1 MQKQKKKMVYVIRF
15 VRKRDIS
22 SIELIRSRVLAR
34 ELGQY
39 PGGTAETS
47 KILIGCYARDDDPVN
62 DEQLVGYVAIN
73 RPEDGHKTPHI
84 VPSWRDL
91 HELRGLMVMPKHRQ
105 RGVARMLMHAV
116 SRYVQTVGGDQVIA
130 SARRELVP
138 FYEGFGFRPWWTRA
152 YTVGKVTYIPGDLD
166 VTRISP
172 IFGPS
177 TAFTKTEFSWHLPY
191 PMTPYRPCP
200 HGTGSP
206 NVDPASGIV
215 RADVLDAWFPLPFR
229 PSISR
234 DEMRMTPQDPDR
246 LIRAIARARD
256 VPPENI
262 IVAPGSSALMYTVFP
277 IWFPPASRVV
287 VITPTYQEYT
297 HLLDVLGC
305 RVIEVHETV
314 LERTPLVDVLAS
326 IGDEA
331 PIDGLVVVNPN
342 SPSGTL
348 VPGLFEA
355 FDTLDIATRI
365 WIDETYIEYAPE
377 ESVERLA
384 WTMPNVLV
392 AKSMSKCWAVSGVRL
407 AYVCASNIQL
417 DAIRR
422 LSPPWWVSRIAQ
434 RIGAHVFEHGAY
446 YERMR
451 MATRE
456 NVTRLIDDLDRLGF
470 TVIGDPVASFA
481 SFRVPERVDADHL
494 IDWLRARGIFIKR
507 CHGYPN
513 SVRIA
518 AQSKKNTTRMV
529 REIRD
534 FVGTHVRVPPQIPGC
549 GEAAPS
555 RPSES

>member
-1 MQKQKKKMVYVIRF
+1 MVYVIRF
-15 VRKRDIS
+15 VPKRDIS
-22 SIELIRSRVLAR
+22 SIEWIRKRVLAR
-34 ELGQY
+34 ELAQY
-39 PGGTAETS
+39 RGGTAETS
-47 KILIGCYARDDDPVN
+47 KILIGCYARDGPVN

-105 RGVARMLMHAV
+105 RGVARMLMYAV
-116 SRYVQTVGGDQVIA
+116 SRYVQTVGGDRVIA

-138 FYEGFGFRPWWTRA
+138 FYEGFGFRSQWTAA

-177 TAFTKTEFSWHLPY
+177 TEFTATEFSWNVPY
-191 PMTPYRPCP
+191 PMVPYRPCP
-200 HGTGSP
+200 HGMGSP

-215 RADVLDAWFPLPFR
+215 RADVLDAWFPMPFK
-229 PSISR
+229 SCISS

-277 IWFPPASRVV
+277 IWFGPASRVV

-305 RVIEVHETV
+305 HVIEVHETM
-314 LERTPLVDVLAS
+314 LERTSLADVLES
-326 IGDEA
+326 IGDDA

-342 SPSGTL
+342 SPSGAL
-348 VPGLFEA
+348 VPGLVEA
-355 FDTLDIATRI
+355 CDTLDITTRI
-365 WIDETYIEYAPE
+365 WIDETYIEYAPS

-384 WTMPNVLV
+384 WKMPNVLV
-392 AKSMSKCWAVSGVRL
+392 AKSMSKCWATSGVRL
-407 AYVCASNIQL
+407 AYACASNIQL

-422 LSPPWWVSRIAQ
+422 LSPPWWISRAAQ
-434 RIGAHVFEHGAY
+434 CIGARVFEYGAY
-446 YERMR
+446 YERMWT
-451 MATRE
+451 ATRQS
-456 NVTRLIDDLDRLGF
+456 VMRLIDDMTRLGF

-481 SFRVPERVDADHL
+481 SFLVPEIVDADHL
-494 IDWLRARGIFIKR
+494 IAWLRSRGVFIKL

-518 AQSKKNTTRMV
+518 AQSSKNITRMV
-529 REIRD
+529 REISD
-534 FVGTHVRVPPQIPGC
+534 FLERRRT
-549 GEAAPS
+549 AM
-555 RPSES
+555 